1 MTEKKDFLQWFCG
14 FYEGEGSVSNDMS
27 NNNKIRLSIA
37 QNDRTPLDMAQ
48 KFWGGSVRVRVR
60 TTLTGKI
67 CTGHEWRMSHNESMV
82 FIEDI
87 KPFMLIPYKKQ
98 QIEKVLELAK
108 LGLKR
113 RFPCNN
119 KDCTEDFA
127 SSAGRR
133 RHFKTFH
140 MNTDA
145 KKNESNVA

>member
-67 CTGHEWRMSHNESMV
+67 CTGH
-82 FIEDI
+82 
-87 KPFMLIPYKKQ
+87 
-98 QIEKVLELAK
+98 
-108 LGLKR
+108 
-113 RFPCNN
+113 
-119 KDCTEDFA
+119 
-127 SSAGRR
+127 
-133 RHFKTFH
+133 
-140 MNTDA
+140 
-145 KKNESNVA
+145 